1 MNKFVAALLGA
12 LMPWCAG
19 AADSVSVGF
28 DEALAVAESNA
39 PSLAA
44 AGARDAAARQAAIA
58 AGELPDPKLIVGLDN
73 LPVTGADDWSLG
85 RDFMTMQRVGVS
97 QEWPNAGK
105 RKARVAEAQAAI
117 ADAEFVK
124 RAERL
129 TVRKDAAL
137 AWLGAYYSVARLAL
151 QDELTH
157 ENALLEKTTA
167 ARYAGGSAASAEL
180 LAARRE
186 ALLLADQRD
195 ELLAAEAAANAELR
209 RVLGRP
215 AVIKAGAAVPA
226 IDIDAAHLRAH
237 LEQHPDLRV
246 YDARVA
252 AASAALREAE
262 ASKRPDWNVEL
273 AYQHRGAA
281 LRRNGVGASLDRPAL
296 VQRAAPGPDHRGARR
311 RRRRH
316 ERRSEPPRYAVH
328 EAELE
333 RDLADYQ
340 RLAQQRQRMRDARLP
355 LAEQA
360 LSLAYRAYAA
370 GEASLAE
377 LLAAR
382 RELANL
388 RFDAL
393 NLDAALTH
401 GRGGKSISVTRVANM
416 TEQGTQGFAKSALMM
431 LVILALGI
439 AVGVCHRP
447 WRQDRRPRRQPS
459 AASPSASPA
468 AAPTPAERKV
478 LYWYDPMKPDQHF
491 DKPGRSPFM
500 DMDLVPR
507 YAEPAMTASDA
518 PHRQRRRHARCDLPR
533 RLGLRTVQATRGHL
547 ESAHRRGR

>member
-1 MNKFVAALLGA
+1 MRIFVAALLGA

-19 AADSVSVGF
+19 AADSLSVGF

-44 AGARDAAARQAAIA
+44 AGARDAAARHAAIA

-97 QEWPNAGK
+97 QAWPNAGK

-137 AWLGAYYSVARLAL
+137 AWLAAYYSVARLAL

-215 AVIKAGAAVPA
+215 AVIKADAAVPA

-273 AYQHRGAA
+273 AYQHRGPRYGEMVSAQVSIDLPLFSARRQDPTIAARAADVAAMNDDLAAA
-281 LRRNGVGASLDRPAL
+281 LR
-296 VQRAAPGPDHRGARR
+296 
-311 RRRRH
+311 
-316 ERRSEPPRYAVH
+316 VH

-393 NLDAALTH
+393 NLDAALT
-401 GRGGKSISVTRVANM
+401 M
-416 TEQGTQGFAKSALMM
+416 
-431 LVILALGI
+431 
-439 AVGVCHRP
+439 
-447 WRQDRRPRRQPS
+447 
-459 AASPSASPA
+459 A
-468 AAPTPAERKV
+468 AAGI
-478 LYWYDPMKPDQHF
+478 YF
-491 DKPGRSPFM
+491 
-500 DMDLVPR
+500 R
-507 YAEPAMTASDA
+507 YEGGEHD
-518 PHRQRRRHARCDLPR
+518 
-533 RLGLRTVQATRGHL
+533 
-547 ESAHRRGR
+547 